1 MTAPNVAE
9 SVTPKPSPWGAFKFK
24 PLTPEEQTALDAQAA
39 QKKKAAELQE
49 AAKMQEGLAQAV
61 VKWGT
66 KWIAENGDKLPNG
79 GPTYTGAPVSR
90 AGWDRVTVLWAAL
103 SDGTYE
109 YATRGPRVKRAG
121 KGGGEHLLAGEN
133 VGNLERFSLGATRY
147 RGVDLHVIVQR

>member
-1 MTAPNVAE
+1 MTAPNVTE
-9 SVTPKPSPWGAFKFK
+9 STPKPASPWGAFKFK
-24 PLTPEEQTALDAQAA
+24 PLTDEEQKAVAA
-39 QKKKAAELQE
+39 QQKAKAEAAELQKAATMKE
-49 AAKMQEGLAQAV
+49 AIAQAV

-79 GPTYTGAPVSR
+79 GPTYTGAPISR
-90 AGWDRVTVLWAAL
+90 EVWDRVTVLWAAL
-103 SDGTYE
+103 SNGTYE

-133 VGNLERFSLGATRY
+133 VGNLERFSLGVSRF

>member
-9 SVTPKPSPWGAFKFK
+9 TAPSKPSPWGAFKFK
-24 PLTPEEQTALDAQAA
+24 PITPEEQKALDAQAKA
-39 QKKKAAELQE
+39 KAEAAELQK
-49 AAKMQEGLAQAV
+49 AATMKEGLAQAV

-79 GPTYTGAPVSR
+79 GPTYTGAPISR
-90 AGWDRVTVLWAAL
+90 AVWDRVTVLWAAL
-103 SDGTYE
+103 SDGSYE

-133 VGNLERFSLGATRY
+133 VGNLERFSLGVSRY